1 MNEVLDEVNRLIR
14 QEKGNRVTLDN
25 KLHEAELDSFG
36 TVTLFLELDQKYHYF
51 GDVPDGEDVFK
62 TIDFAEITIQEVV
75 DKCILM
81 STTTK

>member
-1 MNEVLDEVNRLIR
+1 MNEVLYEVNRLIR

-51 GDVPDGEDVFK
+51 GDVLDDEDVFK
-62 TIDFAEITIQEVV
+62 TINFAEITIQEVV

>member
-25 KLHEAELDSFG
+25 KLYEAELDSFG

>member
-1 MNEVLDEVNRLIR
+1 MDEVLDEINKLIR
-14 QEKGNRVTLDN
+14 QEKGNRVTLEN

-36 TVTLFLELDQKYHYF
+36 TVTLFLELDQKYNYF
-51 GDVPDGEDVFK
+51 GDVPDGEDVFT
-62 TIDFAEITIQEVV
+62 TINFAEITIQEVV

>member
-62 TIDFAEITIQEVV
+62 TINFAEITIQEVV

>member
-1 MNEVLDEVNRLIR
+1 MNEVLDEINLLIR
-14 QEKGNRVTLDN
+14 QEKGTRVALGS